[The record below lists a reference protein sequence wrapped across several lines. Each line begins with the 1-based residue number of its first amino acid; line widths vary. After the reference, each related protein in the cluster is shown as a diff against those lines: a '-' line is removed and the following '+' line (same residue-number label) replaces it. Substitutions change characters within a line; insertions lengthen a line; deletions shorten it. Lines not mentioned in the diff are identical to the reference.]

1 MAFLVDSFMQY
12 VWIKCLSAELRNAC
26 AETQSSSRHDSRPY
40 KVEAV
45 IEEGNNSFNMESM
58 EVLYGEVYE
67 VSLFIGVRLRS
78 FTDSVCH
85 LN

>member
-1 MAFLVDSFMQY
+1 
-12 VWIKCLSAELRNAC
+12 
-26 AETQSSSRHDSRPY
+26 
-40 KVEAV
+40 
-45 IEEGNNSFNMESM
+45 MESV